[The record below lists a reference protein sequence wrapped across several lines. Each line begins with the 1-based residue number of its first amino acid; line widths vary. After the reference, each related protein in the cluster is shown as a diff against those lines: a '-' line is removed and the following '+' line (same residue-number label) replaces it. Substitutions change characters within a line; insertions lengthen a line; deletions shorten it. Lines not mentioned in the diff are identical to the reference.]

1 MSKGSWLFF
10 SAIYIKEY
18 KHQIECNQHGRKE
31 KCWLKGSKEAKWTE
45 RTTTRSCW
53 RSGGQSINPHVHLG
67 TCLNTLHSAP
77 PTRLMHMCTSTWET
91 ASRSLRCYMHTV
103 YTAQRACSAHSI
115 LQFSLVNSFQEKLKL
130 QILFFS
136 LRRLIERAKKV
147 TFNLHLLN
155 INDEFSADQLN
166 QKLTSLISKGNSR
179 LFRCFF
185 SIEASGLQ
193 ASSDFLQGP
202 FSFLFQLWC
211 HHSLNFIRF
220 SSRKKPSQ
228 ATAQRKVLLG
238 LRICTTSKLDY

>member
-1 MSKGSWLFF
+1 
-10 SAIYIKEY
+10 
-18 KHQIECNQHGRKE
+18 
-31 KCWLKGSKEAKWTE
+31 
-45 RTTTRSCW
+45 
-53 RSGGQSINPHVHLG
+53 
-67 TCLNTLHSAP
+67 
-77 PTRLMHMCTSTWET
+77 MHMCTSTWET
-91 ASRSLRCYMHTV
+91 ASRSSRCYMHTV
-103 YTAQRACSAHSI
+103 YTVQRACSVHSI
-115 LQFSLVNSFQEKLKL
+115 LHLSLVNSFQEKLQL

-136 LRRLIERAKKV
+136 LGHLIERTKKV
-147 TFNLHLLN
+147 TFNLRLLN
-155 INDEFSADQLN
+155 INDEFSADQLS

-211 HHSLNFIRF
+211 HHTLNFIRF
-220 SSRKKPSQ
+220 SSWKKPSQ

>member
-1 MSKGSWLFF
+1 M
-10 SAIYIKEY
+10 
-18 KHQIECNQHGRKE
+18 
-31 KCWLKGSKEAKWTE
+31 
-45 RTTTRSCW
+45 TRSCW

-91 ASRSLRCYMHTV
+91 VSRSLRCYTRTV
-103 YTAQRACSAHSI
+103 YTVQRACSAHSVLSI
-115 LQFSLVNSFQEKLKL
+115 LQFSLVNSFQEKLKSQML
-130 QILFFS
+130 MFFS
-136 LRRLIERAKKV
+136 LKHLIERTKKV

-155 INDEFSADQLN
+155 INDEFSADQLS

-185 SIEASGLQ
+185 SMEASGLQ

-228 ATAQRKVLLG
+228 AAAQRKVLLG